1 MSQHTARLVAIV
13 VILAGVVVG
22 LAAAPDS
29 LVFVAPI
36 AGALLLLP
44 LVPSM
49 TTPHRRH

>member
-1 MSQHTARLVAIV
+1 MARLVAIL
-13 VILAGVVVG
+13 VILAGIGVG

-29 LVFVAPI
+29 VVFVAPI

-49 TTPHRRH
+49 ASPHRRH